1 MSFESRAVYTESDA
15 DDEYDGHIAD
25 SSPVADSL
33 ASPYDSEMPSSSE
46 HTPTTYGHLGPGDR
60 LPETLIMDWSAE
72 ECVGFLATIGLSQ
85 YANVF
90 LENGIIGEALIAL
103 LHDDLKSMGITSVGH
118 RLTILKS
125 VYDVKR
131 AQDVEIDTDHY
142 IPLSA
147 DAEAQYTNA
156 TIKDIRMLM
165 DQIRERD
172 DRANTLEQD
181 LRRITED
188 FRRLREDMLPA
199 LRLVKDVQAPLPNV
213 SNAANPSYSFE
224 TAVLPS
230 SGPGSSGI
238 LGRTLS
244 TKRFQPVMA
253 PSPSHMQTTHE
264 RPIMEDASTTERAFS
279 STHLSNLNG
288 GLTPGTSSPVYNT
301 NIPSPTSPPVLQQTT
316 LASRSYRAEPSSS
329 TRSTFTESDYG
340 HNSRDKAQHPHRR
353 RETPV
358 PDTPGASGSNT
369 PMEIFKSFRVSLEDP
384 CYKVLPA
391 ALRKYQINA
400 PWEQYSL
407 YIVYGDQERCLG
419 PNEKPL
425 ILFKQLDKEGK
436 KPMFML
442 RKTNPNPHEGPQ
454 DIPGSAGL
462 NTAAR
467 GAAAGYDPPGGII

>member
-15 DDEYDGHIAD
+15 DDEYDGHIPD

-46 HTPTTYGHLGPGDR
+46 HTPTTYGQRSIGDR
-60 LPETLIMDWSAE
+60 LPETLITDWSAD
-72 ECVGFLATIGLSQ
+72 ECADFLATIGLSQ
-85 YANVF
+85 YADVF
-90 LENGIIGEALIAL
+90 IENDIVGEALTAL
-103 LHDDLKSMGITSVGH
+103 LHDDLKSMGIASVGH

-125 VYDVKR
+125 VYDVKK
-131 AQDVEIDTDHY
+131 AQDIPIDSDHY

-147 DAEAQYTNA
+147 DAETQYSTA
-156 TIKDIRMLM
+156 TIKDIRILM
-165 DQIRERD
+165 DQIRQRD
-172 DRANTLEQD
+172 DRANSLEQD

-199 LRLVKDVQAPLPNV
+199 LRLAKDAQAPLPNV
-213 SNAANPSYSFE
+213 NNPSYSFE
-224 TAVLPS
+224 TAAPS

-264 RPIMEDASTTERAFS
+264 RPIMEDTNTSERTFS
-279 STHLSNLNG
+279 SNHLSTLNG
-288 GLTPGTSSPVYNT
+288 GLTPGTSSPVYNNT

-316 LASRSYRAEPSSS
+316 LASRSYRAEPPSS
-329 TRSTFTESDYG
+329 TRSTFTEGEYA
-340 HNSRDKAQHPHRR
+340 HNSRDKGQGSRR
-353 RETPV
+353 RETPAA
-358 PDTPGASGSNT
+358 PDTPGASGGNT

-442 RKTNPNPHEGPQ
+442 RKTNTNSHEGPQ
-454 DIPGSAGL
+454 DVPGSAGL

-467 GAAAGYDPPGGII
+467 RAAAGYDPPGGII